1 MMQQC
6 PGQDGRSWSP
16 DDVSEKECP
25 ECGYAIE
32 FFKFDLMRE
41 CPGCSKKV
49 VNPRFNLECAEW
61 CDQAAICI
69 GEGSTLYK
77 EVQTIRS
84 RIEEKIKK
92 LFSPQ
97 PDKYEL
103 TQEVTDLADKI
114 SRREQFSPLT
124 VILSA
129 LLHEL
134 GSKSCSLQNL
144 DTGELNN
151 SNDILEEDPE
161 DCRGLARYL
170 LQDLDIPQYY
180 QDEIMR
186 NITALAEDRKREAN
200 SYQVLEDAHRLATL
214 KKEDPQKLA
223 ELDHQTMLTHGGE
236 KIAEVMS
243 EEVEA
248 RSSQ

>member
-1 MMQQC
+1 MIQQC

-16 DDVSEKECP
+16 DDVSEKDCP

-41 CPGCSKKV
+41 CPDCGKKV
-49 VNPRFNLECAEW
+49 VNPRFNLDCAEW

-84 RIEEKIKK
+84 RIEEKIEV
-92 LFSPQ
+92 LFENQ
-97 PDKYEL
+97 PGRYEHI
-103 TQEVTDLADKI
+103 QEVTDLADKI
-114 SRREQFSPLT
+114 SRREQFTPLT

-129 LLHEL
+129 LLHDL
-134 GSKSCSLQNL
+134 GSKSCKLSDLNLSSLNKINR
-144 DTGELNN
+144 DEFKN
-151 SNDILEEDPE
+151 
-161 DCRGLARYL
+161 CRELARYI
-170 LQDLDIPQYY
+170 LQDLDIPEYY

-186 NITALAEDRKREAN
+186 NISSLGSEKDREAN
-200 SYQVLEDAHRLATL
+200 SYLVLKDAHRLALL
-214 KKEDPQKLA
+214 KAEHPQKLA
-223 ELDHQTMLTHGGE
+223 ELDSQSMLTEGGE
-236 KIAEVMS
+236 KIGEIMS

-248 RSSQ
+248 RIK